1 MVRTVLLAALAV
13 LFAQGVA
20 FGQIVELEGRYWF
33 TDLSASIKAER
44 GSLPAT
50 DIDMGDDLG
59 LKSANAPEG
68 RLTFLTGP
76 NSRIRLAYTR
86 LDFEGEK
93 TVGRTITFDGNTFAA
108 NSRMASDLEIQ
119 YGRLGWIWEPLGIP
133 KILKFGG
140 ILEAKG
146 FLIDASLRTRGATP
160 ETKESATLPLVLP
173 TLGLALDL
181 TIYPKVHLFAEA
193 SGLPAGDLGHIVD
206 AEAGLRFSPLPIVTL
221 SAGYRL
227 FDMRVE
233 DGGDR
238 AKLRLY
244 GPFVGAS
251 LRF

>member
-1 MVRTVLLAALAV
+1 MLRTVLPAVLAV
-13 LFAQGVA
+13 LLAQGVA

-33 TDLSASIKAER
+33 TDLSSSIKAKR

-59 LKSANAPEG
+59 LKSASAPEG

-93 TVGRTITFDGNTFAA
+93 TVGRTITFDGTTFAA

-146 FLIDASLRTRGATP
+146 FLIDASVRTRGATP
-160 ETKESATLPLVLP
+160 EVKESATLPLVLP

-181 TIYPKVHLFAEA
+181 TIYPKVHLFAEV

-206 AEAGLRFSPLPIVTL
+206 AEAGLRYSLLPIVTL

-233 DGGDR
+233 DGDDR